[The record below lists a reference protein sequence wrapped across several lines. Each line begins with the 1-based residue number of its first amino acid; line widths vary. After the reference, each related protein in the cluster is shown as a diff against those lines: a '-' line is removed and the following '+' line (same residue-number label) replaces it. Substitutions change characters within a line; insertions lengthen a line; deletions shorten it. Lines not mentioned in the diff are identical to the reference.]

1 MKAMAVLRKLA
12 MSRTGR
18 WVAIRIGD
26 ELEIIDLLGTAGNR
40 WTRAG
45 GDFDFVAKQL
55 WVLDGRS
62 LRRLNL
68 DDLSVIEPHLVLP
81 HSGSGLVVGHGPQAA
96 EAVVVGDPTSLLV
109 SVRSEAIIADPID
122 EVSGAERVVAV
133 HGWRTLVSG
142 ADRLRALDRGGR
154 EAWRTTAPLGGEVLG
169 AWFLFGGRAAAALIR
184 GESGDAF
191 RVVGPN
197 GAAIH
202 HIATATSASW
212 CVAEQLG
219 QAFIFDGDQEVTRVD
234 LRYGKVVGTAA
245 APSAIVEM
253 ACDQDGKHVVLALG
267 AGREGEV
274 LHVVVS
280 ELFRPIRREPHGNG
294 VSDLD
299 LIGAGA
305 DRSVNG
311 VGVRPEAEPGTESGV
326 EASAEARTAR
336 IDAPILAPTLGQTV
350 APAEESQL
358 PHGVTAVSE
367 GRRRPISTDA
377 AAGDAPITSPQQP
390 KRVDVPDDLPLALGP
405 PPPEPPVVRSGETSP
420 YLTARAHLD
429 AMLDL
434 VSARV
439 ALAIADA
446 WNSGRLSTP
455 HGTKRP
461 FELEVAALLGDSAGA
476 APQKV
481 TTGKAEVDRRQR
493 EASER
498 AAASAQ
504 RGIRLPFSELAR
516 EMRLSPVAAQLLLL
530 SSAPSLR
537 GEISRLYSVLSND
550 PNRPLVDR
558 FLIEQIVG
566 EQSSLRDQIAREL
579 APDSRLVR
587 HGLLV
592 VGASASGS
600 LFAPI
605 TVPDALLD
613 RLRGL
618 PIPRTDDVST
628 VRVADR
634 SLDQIYIVSS
644 VKRELVS
651 HLAQTRPPQDPLR
664 LVIRGRRGA
673 GRHSVMAALA
683 ARVGREV
690 IAIDTQRM
698 PRMPREMVTVLRT
711 ALFRANVHGLIP
723 MLSGLEA
730 IEPTDADLRE
740 MVRQVLRTHPG
751 PIIVR
756 TSPESMLPMDAGFLT
771 VTLPSLSEAQRADVW
786 SGLCG
791 AVGLVANF
799 DHLASRYRIGPGVIE
814 RVASHVASRRALADD
829 NTDQTLAIE
838 EQVRQYVATRL
849 DHVASRITRVAQWE
863 DIALPDEMLDSLR
876 EFIGRAR
883 HRRTVF
889 EKWGYET
896 KMSSARGLTAL
907 FYGPPGTGKTMVA
920 GVIST
925 ELGLDLYR
933 VDLARVVSKWLGETE
948 KNLAEVFDAAEDG
961 QVLILFDEAD
971 SLFAKRTD
979 VKTSNDRYAN
989 LEVNY
994 LLQRLDTF
1002 EGVAILTSNLD
1013 GAIDP
1018 AFKRRLSLRLQFPFP
1033 DEDMRVRLWAAHVTP
1048 QIPTEGLFDFADL
1061 ARRFPMS
1068 GGYIR
1073 NAAIR
1078 AAFLAAHEGQ
1088 SLSQA
1093 YLLRAIQLEYREMG
1107 KLSTSTRIE

>member
-1 MKAMAVLRKLA
+1 MTKITSIISATAARKLA

-18 WVAIRIGD
+18 WVAIRTAE
-26 ELEIIDLLGTAGNR
+26 ELEVIDLLGTAGNR
-40 WTRAG
+40 WVASG
-45 GDFDFVAKQL
+45 ADFEFVAKQL
-55 WVLDGRS
+55 WVLEGKALHRLS
-62 LRRLNL
+62 LE
-68 DDLSVIEPHLVLP
+68 DLTPQEPQLVLP
-81 HSGSGLVVGHGPQAA
+81 MAGAQLIAGHGQQAS
-96 EAVVVGDPTSLLV
+96 EAVVTGEDQSILV
-109 SVRSEAIIADPID
+109 SVRPDAVVTDAVD
-122 EVSGAERVVAV
+122 ELGGDRVVAV
-133 HGWRTLVSG
+133 HGWRTLVAG
-142 ADRLRALDRGGR
+142 GDKLRALDRGNR
-154 EAWRTTAPLGGEVLG
+154 EAWRTQAPLGGDVLG
-169 AWFLFGGRAAAALIR
+169 AWFLFGGRAAAALVR
-184 GESGDAF
+184 GEGGDGF
-191 RVVGPN
+191 RVVGPT

-202 HIATATSASW
+202 HIPVPRAISW

-219 QAFIFDGDQEVTRVD
+219 QAFVYDGSQEVTRVD
-234 LRYGKVVGTAA
+234 LRYGKLIGTAT

-267 AGREGEV
+267 DGREGEV

-280 ELFRPIRREPHGNG
+280 ELFRAARREP
-294 VSDLD
+294 
-299 LIGAGA
+299 
-305 DRSVNG
+305 
-311 VGVRPEAEPGTESGV
+311 GV
-326 EASAEARTAR
+326 EAAGNGAATRVGSNGAGNGNGASGAGIEVVDGTA
-336 IDAPILAPTLGQTV
+336 
-350 APAEESQL
+350 APAAEEL
-358 PHGVTAVSE
+358 PLPPGVTAVPAAV
-367 GRRRPISTDA
+367 RKPLPTDA
-377 AAGDAPITSPQQP
+377 AAGEAPITTPQKP
-390 KRVDVPDDLPLALGP
+390 RRVEVPDDLPLALGP
-405 PPPEPPVVRSGETSP
+405 PPPAPPTVREGESSP

-461 FELEVAALLGDSAGA
+461 FELEVGALIGDVAGA
-476 APQKV
+476 APDKLIE
-481 TTGKAEVDRRQR
+481 GKAEVEKRQR
-493 EASER
+493 EASAR
-498 AAASAQ
+498 AVASAQ

-516 EMRLSPVAAQLLLL
+516 EMRLSPVAAQILLLA
-530 SSAPSLR
+530 SAPSLR
-537 GEISRLYSVLSND
+537 GEIARLYAVLSND

-579 APDSRLVR
+579 APDARLVR
-587 HGLLV
+587 HGLLLM
-592 VGASASGS
+592 GGSSSGS

-605 TVPDALLD
+605 AVPDALLD

-634 SLDQIYIVSS
+634 SLEQIYIVSS
-644 VKRELVS
+644 VKRELVA
-651 HLAQTRPPQDPLR
+651 HLAQPRPAQDPLR

-673 GRHSVMAALA
+673 GRHSVMSALA

-698 PRMPREMVTVLRT
+698 PRMPREMVAALRI
-711 ALFRANVHGLIP
+711 ALFRANVHGLVP

-730 IEPTDADLRE
+730 IEPTDNDLRE

-771 VTLPSLSEAQRADVW
+771 VTLPPLSESQRADVW
-786 SGLCG
+786 GGLCG
-791 AVGLVANF
+791 EMGLVANY
-799 DHLASRYRIGPGVIE
+799 DQLASRYRIGPGVIQ
-814 RVASHVASRRALADD
+814 RVASNVASRRAVADD
-829 NTDQTLAIE
+829 TVDQTAALDD
-838 EQVRQYVATRL
+838 QVRQYVATRL
-849 DHVASRITRVAQWE
+849 DHVASRISRLAQWE
-863 DIALPDEMLDSLR
+863 DVALPEEMLDSLR

-883 HRRTVF
+883 HRRIVY
-889 EKWGYET
+889 EKWGYES
-896 KMSSARGLTAL
+896 KMNTARGLTAL

-920 GVIST
+920 GTIAT

-994 LLQRLDTF
+994 LLQRLDSF

-1033 DEDMRVRLWAAHVTP
+1033 DEEMRVRLWAAHVTS
-1048 QIPTEGLFDFADL
+1048 QIPTEGQFDFADL

-1088 SLSQA
+1088 ALSQD

>member
-1 MKAMAVLRKLA
+1 MTTNDLSIRAAALRKLA

-18 WVAIRIGD
+18 WVAIRTGE
-26 ELEIIDLLGTAGNR
+26 ELEVIDLLGTAGNR
-40 WTRAG
+40 WVG
-45 GDFDFVAKQL
+45 GGVDFEFVAKQL
-55 WVLDGRS
+55 WVLDGKS
-62 LRRLNL
+62 LHRLSL
-68 DDLSVIEPHLVLP
+68 DDLTPQEPQMVLP
-81 HSGSGLVVGHGPQAA
+81 QSGSRLVAGHGQQAS
-96 EAVVVGDPTSLLV
+96 EAVVIDEGVALLV
-109 SVRSEAIIADPID
+109 SVRPDAIIADPVD
-122 EVSGAERVVAV
+122 DLGHERVLAV
-133 HGWRTLVSG
+133 HGWRTLVAG
-142 ADRLRALDRGGR
+142 PERLRTIDRGGR
-154 EAWRTTAPLGGEVLG
+154 EAWRTQSPLGGEVLG
-169 AWFLFGGRAAAALIR
+169 AWFLFGGRAAAALVR
-184 GESGDAF
+184 SESGDGF

-202 HIATATSASW
+202 HIPVPRSVSW

-219 QAFIFDGDQEVTRVD
+219 QAFVFDGKQEVTRVD
-234 LRYGKVVGTAA
+234 LRYGKLVGTAT
-245 APSAIVEM
+245 APSAILEM
-253 ACDQDGKHVVLALG
+253 ACDQDGKHLVLALG
-267 AGREGEV
+267 DGREGEV

-280 ELFRPIRREPHGNG
+280 ELFRASRREPQAEAAATGSGASNGAGNG
-294 VSDLD
+294 ATHGSHAALSAS
-299 LIGAGA
+299 LG
-305 DRSVNG
+305 ST
-311 VGVRPEAEPGTESGV
+311 VRHDVDTEDTDEEA
-326 EASAEARTAR
+326 
-336 IDAPILAPTLGQTV
+336 
-350 APAEESQL
+350 AEEVQL
-358 PHGVTAVSE
+358 PPGVTPVAAA
-367 GRRRPISTDA
+367 RRREQPTDA
-377 AAGDAPITSPQQP
+377 AAGEAPITTPQRP
-390 KRVDVPDDLPLALGP
+390 RRVDVPDDLPLALGP
-405 PPPEPPVVRSGETSP
+405 PPPPPPSVRDGESSP

-461 FELEVAALLGDSAGA
+461 FELEVGALIGDVAGA
-476 APQKV
+476 APDKLLE
-481 TTGKAEVDRRQR
+481 GKAEVERRQR
-493 EASER
+493 EASAR
-498 AAASAQ
+498 AVASAI

-516 EMRLSPVAAQLLLL
+516 EMRLSPVAAQMLLLA
-530 SSAPSLR
+530 SAPSLR
-537 GEISRLYSVLSND
+537 GEIARLYAVLSND

-558 FLIEQIVG
+558 FLLEQIVG

-587 HGLLV
+587 QGLLL
-592 VGASASGS
+592 VGSSSSGS

-605 TVPDALLD
+605 AVPDALLD

-634 SLDQIYIVSS
+634 SLAQIYVVAS
-644 VKRELVS
+644 VKRELVT
-651 HLAQTRPPQDPLR
+651 HLAQARPQQDPLR

-673 GRHSVMAALA
+673 GRHSILAAMA

-698 PRMPREMVTVLRT
+698 PRLPREMVTALRT
-711 ALFRANVHGLIP
+711 SLFRASVHGLIP

-771 VTLPSLSEAQRADVW
+771 VTLPPLSESQRADVW
-786 SGLCG
+786 AGLCG
-791 AVGLVANF
+791 EHGLQANF
-799 DHLASRYRIGPGVIE
+799 DQLASRYRIGPGVIE
-814 RVASHVASRRALADD
+814 RVASNVASRRAIVDAAA
-829 NTDQTLAIE
+829 DQTVAIDD
-838 EQVRQYVATRL
+838 QVRQYVATRL
-849 DHVASRITRVAQWE
+849 DHVATRITRVAQWE
-863 DIALPDEMLDSLR
+863 DVSLPEEMLDSLR

-883 HRRTVF
+883 HRRIVY
-889 EKWGYET
+889 EKWGYES
-896 KMSSARGLTAL
+896 KMSTARGLTAL

-920 GVIST
+920 GTIAT

-979 VKTSNDRYAN
+979 VKSSNDRYAN

-1033 DEDMRVRLWAAHVTP
+1033 DEEMRVRLWSAHVTA
-1048 QIPTEGLFDFADL
+1048 QIPTEGEFDFADL

-1088 SLSQA
+1088 SLSQD

>member
-1 MKAMAVLRKLA
+1 MTARKLA

-18 WVAIRIGD
+18 WVAIRSGE
-26 ELEIIDLLGTAGNR
+26 ELEVIDLLGTAGNR
-40 WTRAG
+40 WVASG
-45 GDFDFVAKQL
+45 DDFDFVAKQL
-55 WVLDGRS
+55 WTLQGTS
-62 LRRLNL
+62 LQRRALEDL
-68 DDLSVIEPHLVLP
+68 ALQEPQLELPVPATRLVAGHGHQSQEAVILTAAHPLLLSVRP
-81 HSGSGLVVGHGPQAA
+81 
-96 EAVVVGDPTSLLV
+96 
-109 SVRSEAIIADPID
+109 EAIIADPLD
-122 EVSGAERVVAV
+122 ELAPGEVPVAV
-133 HGWRTLVSG
+133 HGWRALVAG
-142 ADRLRALDRGGR
+142 PERMRAIDRGGR
-154 EAWRTTAPLGGEVLG
+154 EAWHTLAPLGGEVLG
-169 AWFLFGGRAAAALIR
+169 AWFLFGGRAVAAFLR
-184 GESGDAF
+184 GPDGDAF
-191 RVVGPN
+191 RVVGPS

-202 HIATATSASW
+202 HIPVDRAECW

-219 QAFIFDGDQEVTRVD
+219 QAFLYDGQQAVTRVD
-234 LRYGKVVGTAA
+234 LRYGKVVGSAT
-245 APSAIVEM
+245 APSAITEM

-267 AGREGEV
+267 EGRDGEV

-280 ELFRPIRREPHGNG
+280 ELFRATKREEPA
-294 VSDLD
+294 LD
-299 LIGAGA
+299 LEELTG
-305 DRSVNG
+305 
-311 VGVRPEAEPGTESGV
+311 
-326 EASAEARTAR
+326 
-336 IDAPILAPTLGQTV
+336 
-350 APAEESQL
+350 APAEPSAGAAAESAL
-358 PHGVTAVSE
+358 PSGAHPVSE
-367 GRRRPISTDA
+367 GRRRPAPTDA
-377 AAGDAPITSPQQP
+377 AAGEAPVTTPQKP
-390 KRVDVPDDLPLALGP
+390 RRVDVPEDLPLALGP
-405 PPPEPPVVRSGETSP
+405 PPPPAPVVREGETSP

-455 HGTKRP
+455 HSTKRP
-461 FELEVAALLGDSAGA
+461 FELEVGALVGDIAGV
-476 APQKV
+476 APEKIIEA
-481 TTGKAEVDRRQR
+481 KAEVERRQR
-493 EASER
+493 DASVR
-498 AAASAQ
+498 AAASAE

-516 EMRLSPVAAQLLLL
+516 EMRLSPVAAQILLLAA
-530 SSAPSLR
+530 APALR
-537 GEISRLYSVLSND
+537 GEIARLYAVLSND

-566 EQSSLRDQIAREL
+566 EQSALRDQIAREL
-579 APDSRLVR
+579 AADSRLVR
-587 HGLLV
+587 HGLVLV
-592 VGASASGS
+592 GGSASGS

-605 TVPDALLD
+605 AVPDALLD

-634 SLDQIYIVSS
+634 TLEQIYLSS
-644 VKRELVS
+644 QLKRDLVN
-651 HLAQTRPPQDPLR
+651 HLAQARPPQDPLR
-664 LVIRGRRGA
+664 MVVRGRRGL
-673 GRHSVMAALA
+673 GRHSVIAALA

-690 IAIDTQRM
+690 VAIDTQRM
-698 PRMPREMVTVLRT
+698 PRAPREMVAALRGS
-711 ALFRANVHGLIP
+711 LFRANVHGLVP

-730 IEPTDADLRE
+730 IEPTDTDLRE

-771 VTLPSLSEAQRADVW
+771 VTLPALTESQRADVW
-786 SGLCG
+786 AGLCG
-791 AVGLVANF
+791 ELGLAANF
-799 DHLASRYRIGPGVIE
+799 DQLAARYRIGPGVIQQ
-814 RVASHVASRRALADD
+814 VASHVASRRAPGDD
-829 NTDQTLAIE
+829 ATDQTSALD

-849 DHVASRITRVAQWE
+849 DHVATRITRVASWE
-863 DIALPDEMLDSLR
+863 DVALPEEMLDSLR

-889 EKWGYET
+889 EKWGYES
-896 KMSSARGLTAL
+896 KMSTSRGLTAL

-920 GVIST
+920 GVIAT

-1048 QIPTEGLFDFADL
+1048 QTPTEGQFDFADL

-1078 AAFLAAHEGQ
+1078 AAFLAAHEGR
-1088 SLSQA
+1088 SLSQD
-1093 YLLRAIQLEYREMG
+1093 YLMRAIQLEYREMG

>member
-1 MKAMAVLRKLA
+1 MPTQVTPRKLA

-18 WVAIRIGD
+18 WVAIHTGED
-26 ELEIIDLLGTAGNR
+26 LEVIDLLGTAGNR
-40 WTRAG
+40 WVRS
-45 GDFDFVAKQL
+45 GDDFEFVAKQL
-55 WVLDGRS
+55 WVLHGRA
-62 LRRLNL
+62 LQRLSL
-68 DDLSVIEPHLVLP
+68 DDLVALEPQLLLPSPGLLLV
-81 HSGSGLVVGHGPQAA
+81 GGHGAQAA
-96 EAVVVGDPTSLLV
+96 EAVVLGDAAATLV
-109 SVRSEAIIADPID
+109 SVRSDAIVADPVD
-122 EVSGAERVVAV
+122 ELNSDERVVAV
-133 HGWRTLVSG
+133 YGWRTLVAG
-142 ADRLRALDRGGR
+142 ADRLRAIDRGGR
-154 EAWRTTAPLGGEVLG
+154 EAWRTTSPLNGEVLH
-169 AWFLFGGRAAAALIR
+169 AWFLFGGRAVAALLR
-184 GESGDAF
+184 GDGGDGF
-191 RVVGPN
+191 RVVGPT

-202 HIATATSASW
+202 HIPIPTSASW

-219 QAFIFDGDQEVTRVD
+219 QAFVFDGLHQVTRVD
-234 LRYGKVVGTAA
+234 LRYGKLIGTAM
-245 APSAIVEM
+245 APSAITEM
-253 ACDQDGKHVVLALG
+253 ACDQDGKHLVLALG
-267 AGREGEV
+267 DRREGEV

-280 ELFRPIRREPHGNG
+280 ELFRTDKRDSNGQVARAPISAAEIESA
-294 VSDLD
+294 VDLTVED
-299 LIGAGA
+299 AP
-305 DRSVNG
+305 SV
-311 VGVRPEAEPGTESGV
+311 
-326 EASAEARTAR
+326 SAEFPLR
-336 IDAPILAPTLGQTV
+336 P
-350 APAEESQL
+350 
-358 PHGVTAVSE
+358 GVTAVSE
-367 GRRRPISTDA
+367 RRRPASTDA
-377 AAGDAPITSPQQP
+377 AAGEAPVTVPQLP
-390 KRVDVPDDLPLALGP
+390 IRIEIPDDLPLALGP
-405 PPPEPPVVRSGETSP
+405 PPAAQPQIVDGEISP

-446 WNSGRLSTP
+446 WHSGRLSTP
-455 HGTKRP
+455 YGTKRP
-461 FELEVAALLGDSAGA
+461 FELEVGALIGDIAGF
-476 APQKV
+476 APEKLSK
-481 TTGKAEVDRRQR
+481 GKLDVEARQR
-493 EASER
+493 EASLR
-498 AAASAQ
+498 AIASAQ

-516 EMRLSPVAAQLLLL
+516 EMRLSPVAAQIMLLV
-530 SSAPSLR
+530 SAPSLR
-537 GEISRLYSVLSND
+537 GEIARLYAVLSND

-566 EQSSLRDQIAREL
+566 EQSALRDQIAREL
-579 APDSRLVR
+579 APDSRLVH
-587 HGLLV
+587 HGLLL
-592 VGASASGS
+592 VGASSSGS
-600 LFAPI
+600 LFAPVS
-605 TVPDALLD
+605 VPDALLD

-618 PIPRTDDVST
+618 PIPRSDDVST
-628 VRVADR
+628 VRSADR
-634 SLDQIYIVSS
+634 SLDRVFIVSS
-644 VKRELVS
+644 VKRELVA
-651 HLAQTRPPQDPLR
+651 HLAQARPPQDPLR
-664 LVIRGRRGA
+664 LVIRGRRGS
-673 GRHSVMAALA
+673 GRHTVIAALA

-690 IAIDTQRM
+690 IAVDTQRM
-698 PRMPREMVTVLRT
+698 PRAAREMVAALRIS
-711 ALFRANVHGLIP
+711 LFRANVHGLIP

-751 PIIVR
+751 PVIVR

-771 VTLPSLSEAQRADVW
+771 VSLPSLSESQRADVW
-786 SGLCG
+786 AGLCG
-791 AVGLVANF
+791 EFGLVANF
-799 DHLASRYRIGPGVIE
+799 DYLASRYRIGPGVIE
-814 RVASHVASRRALADD
+814 RVASHVAGRRKPGDD
-829 NTDQTLAIE
+829 SADQTEAIE

-849 DHVASRITRVAQWE
+849 DHVATRITRVAQWE
-863 DIALPDEMLDSLR
+863 EIALPEEMLDSLR

-883 HRRTVF
+883 HRRTVY
-889 EKWGYET
+889 EKWGYES
-896 KMSSARGLTAL
+896 KMSTARGLTAL

-948 KNLAEVFDAAEDG
+948 KNLSEVFDAAEDG

-1033 DEDMRVRLWAAHVTP
+1033 DEEMRVRLWAAHVTP
-1048 QIPTEGLFDFADL
+1048 QIPTEGQFDFADL

-1088 SLSQA
+1088 SLSQE
-1093 YLLRAIQLEYREMG
+1093 YLMRAIQLEYREMG

>member
-1 MKAMAVLRKLA
+1 MTKITSLISATAARKLA

-18 WVAIRIGD
+18 WVAIRTGT
-26 ELEIIDLLGTAGNR
+26 ELEVIDLLGTAGNR
-40 WTRAG
+40 WVASG
-45 GDFDFVAKQL
+45 ADFELVAKQL
-55 WVLDGRS
+55 WVLDGKA
-62 LRRLNL
+62 LHRLSL
-68 DDLSVIEPHLVLP
+68 DDLTPQEPQLILP
-81 HSGSGLVVGHGPQAA
+81 MAGSQIIAGHGPQAS
-96 EAVVVGDPTSLLV
+96 EAVITGEGQAVLV
-109 SVRSEAIIADPID
+109 SVRPDAVVTDLLD
-122 EVSGAERVVAV
+122 DLDGDRVVAV
-133 HGWRTLVSG
+133 HGWRTLVG
-142 ADRLRALDRGGR
+142 GNDKLRAVDRGNR
-154 EAWRTTAPLGGEVLG
+154 EAWHTQAPLGGEVLG
-169 AWFLFGGRAAAALIR
+169 AWFLFGGRAAAVLVR
-184 GESGDAF
+184 GEGGDGF
-191 RVVGPN
+191 RVVGPT

-202 HIATATSASW
+202 YIPVPRAVRW

-219 QAFIFDGDQEVTRVD
+219 QAFVYDGNQEVTRVD
-234 LRYGKVVGTAA
+234 LRYGKLIGTAT

-253 ACDQDGKHVVLALG
+253 ACDQDGKHVVLAIG
-267 AGREGEV
+267 DGRGSEV

-280 ELFRPIRREPHGNG
+280 ELFRAARREPGELAAAAGNG
-294 VSDLD
+294 TSVASNGAQEVASD
-299 LIGAGA
+299 GAHA
-305 DRSVNG
+305 
-311 VGVRPEAEPGTESGV
+311 AAV
-326 EASAEARTAR
+326 EE
-336 IDAPILAPTLGQTV
+336 
-350 APAEESQL
+350 L
-358 PHGVTAVSE
+358 PLPPGVTAVAATT
-367 GRRRPISTDA
+367 RKPALTDA
-377 AAGDAPITSPQQP
+377 AAGEAPITTPQKP
-390 KRVDVPDDLPLALGP
+390 PRVEVPDDLPLALGP
-405 PPPEPPVVRSGETSP
+405 PPPASPTVREGEASP

-461 FELEVAALLGDSAGA
+461 FELEVGALIGSVAGA
-476 APQKV
+476 APDKLIE
-481 TTGKAEVDRRQR
+481 GKAAVEKRQR
-493 EASER
+493 EASAR
-498 AAASAQ
+498 AIASAQ

-516 EMRLSPVAAQLLLL
+516 EMRLSPVAAQVLLLA
-530 SSAPSLR
+530 SAPSLR
-537 GEISRLYSVLSND
+537 GEIARLYAVLSND

-579 APDSRLVR
+579 APDARLVR
-587 HGLLV
+587 HGLLLM
-592 VGASASGS
+592 GGSSSGS

-605 TVPDALLD
+605 AVPDALLD

-634 SLDQIYIVSS
+634 SLEQIYIVSS
-644 VKRELVS
+644 VKRELVA
-651 HLAQTRPPQDPLR
+651 HLAQPRPAQDPLR

-673 GRHSVMAALA
+673 GRHSVMSALA

-698 PRMPREMVTVLRT
+698 PRAPREMVASLRI

-730 IEPTDADLRE
+730 IEPTDNDLRE

-751 PIIVR
+751 PVVVR

-771 VTLPSLSEAQRADVW
+771 VTLPPLSESQRADVW
-786 SGLCG
+786 GGLCG
-791 AVGLVANF
+791 ELGLGANY
-799 DHLASRYRIGPGVIE
+799 DQLASRYRIGPGVIQ
-814 RVASHVASRRALADD
+814 RVATHVASRRAVADE
-829 NTDQTLAIE
+829 AIE
-838 EQVRQYVATRL
+838 QTASLDEQVRQYVATRL
-849 DHVASRITRVAQWE
+849 DHVASRISRLAQWE
-863 DIALPDEMLDSLR
+863 DVALPEEMLDSLR

-883 HRRTVF
+883 HRRTVY
-889 EKWGYET
+889 EKWGYES
-896 KMSSARGLTAL
+896 KMSTARGLTAL

-920 GVIST
+920 GTIAT

-994 LLQRLDTF
+994 LLQRLDSF

-1033 DEDMRVRLWAAHVTP
+1033 DEEMRVRLWAAHVTS
-1048 QIPTEGLFDFADL
+1048 QIPTEGQFDFADL

-1088 SLSQA
+1088 ALSQD

>member
-1 MKAMAVLRKLA
+1 MTPNDPQHRAQLPPRKLA

-18 WVAIRIGD
+18 WVAIRTGD
-26 ELEIIDLLGTAGNR
+26 ELEVIDLLGTAGNR
-40 WTRAG
+40 WVASGT
-45 GDFDFVAKQL
+45 DFEFVAKQL
-55 WVLDGRS
+55 WVLDGVALHRLS
-62 LRRLNL
+62 LEDLTPQEPQLTLPIGGTRLI
-68 DDLSVIEPHLVLP
+68 S
-81 HSGSGLVVGHGPQAA
+81 GHGQQAS
-96 EAVVVGDPTSLLV
+96 EAVVTGDGTSLLV
-109 SVRSEAIIADPID
+109 SVRPDAIIADPTD
-122 EVSGAERVVAV
+122 DLGHERVVAV
-133 HGWRTLVSG
+133 HGWRSLLAG
-142 ADRLRALDRGGR
+142 GERLRALDRGGR
-154 EAWRTTAPLGGEVLG
+154 EAWRTQAPLGGDVLG
-169 AWFLFGGRAAAALIR
+169 AWFLFGGRAAAALVR
-184 GESGDAF
+184 SEAGDGF
-191 RVVGPN
+191 RVVGPS

-202 HIATATSASW
+202 HIPVPRAVSW

-219 QAFIFDGDQEVTRVD
+219 QAFVFDGNQEVTRID
-234 LRYGKVVGTAA
+234 LRYGKVVGTST
-245 APSAIVEM
+245 APSTIVEM
-253 ACDQDGKHVVLALG
+253 ACDQDGKHLVLALG
-267 AGREGEV
+267 DGREGEI

-280 ELFRPIRREPHGNG
+280 ELFRASRREPGGAEASPGATNGAHVGPGGIEVIDGTTAVVVAPPLEEIVLPPG
-294 VSDLD
+294 VSAVN
-299 LIGAGA
+299 AGA
-305 DRSVNG
+305 RK
-311 VGVRPEAEPGTESGV
+311 PP
-326 EASAEARTAR
+326 
-336 IDAPILAPTLGQTV
+336 AP
-350 APAEESQL
+350 
-358 PHGVTAVSE
+358 
-367 GRRRPISTDA
+367 TDA
-377 AAGDAPITSPQQP
+377 AAGEAPITTPQRP
-390 KRVDVPDDLPLALGP
+390 RRVDVPDDLPLALGP
-405 PPPEPPVVRSGETSP
+405 PPPPPPSVREGESSP

-461 FELEVAALLGDSAGA
+461 FELEVGALIGDVAGA
-476 APQKV
+476 APDKLIE
-481 TTGKAEVDRRQR
+481 GKAEVEKRQR
-493 EASER
+493 EASAR
-498 AAASAQ
+498 AVASAQ

-516 EMRLSPVAAQLLLL
+516 EMRLSPVAAQILLLTA
-530 SSAPSLR
+530 APSLR
-537 GEISRLYSVLSND
+537 GEIARLYAVLSND

-579 APDSRLVR
+579 APDARLVR
-587 HGLLV
+587 HGLLL
-592 VGASASGS
+592 VGGSSSGS

-605 TVPDALLD
+605 AVPDALLD

-628 VRVADR
+628 VRTADR
-634 SLDQIYIVSS
+634 SLEQIYVIAS
-644 VKRELVS
+644 VKRELVA
-651 HLAQTRPPQDPLR
+651 HLAQARSAQDPLR

-673 GRHSVMAALA
+673 GRHSIMASMA

-698 PRMPREMVTVLRT
+698 PRMPREMVAALRI
-711 ALFRANVHGLIP
+711 ALFRANVHGLVP
-723 MLSGLEA
+723 VLSGLEA
-730 IEPTDADLRE
+730 IEPTDHDLRE

-771 VTLPSLSEAQRADVW
+771 VTLPPLSESQRADVW
-786 SGLCG
+786 AGLCG
-791 AVGLVANF
+791 ELGLQANF
-799 DHLASRYRIGPGVIE
+799 DQLASRYRIGPGVIQ
-814 RVASHVASRRALADD
+814 RVASSVATRRAVSDADD
-829 NTDQTLAIE
+829 ADQTTAID

-849 DHVASRITRVAQWE
+849 DHVATRITRVAQWE
-863 DIALPDEMLDSLR
+863 DVSLPEEMLDSLR

-883 HRRTVF
+883 HRRIVY

-896 KMSSARGLTAL
+896 KMSTARGLTAL

-920 GVIST
+920 GTIAT

-994 LLQRLDTF
+994 LLQRLDSF

-1033 DEDMRVRLWAAHVTP
+1033 DEEMRVRLWAAHVTT
-1048 QIPTEGLFDFADL
+1048 QIPTEGEFDFADL

-1088 SLSQA
+1088 SLSQD